1 MNKSTLRYVAAL
13 LLFGSNGIVASMITM
28 TSREIVMFRTIIG
41 SIFLIILYLV
51 SGQKFTF
58 LKHRRS
64 FVFLILSGCSMGVSW
79 LFLFE
84 AYQRI
89 GVSIASLGY
98 YCGPVIVMALAP
110 VLFHEKL
117 TRQKLI
123 CFFAVFLGIILV
135 NSNAFHESAD
145 WIGIFCALMSA
156 LMYASMV
163 SCNKKAEE
171 ISGMENATLQ
181 LTIAFLAVFI
191 YVVYQQGLHFDLQS
205 SDLLPLLILG
215 FVNTGIGCFLYFSSI
230 GKLRVQTIAILGYLE
245 PLSAILFSVIF
256 LQEYMLPLQ
265 IAGAVLIL
273 SGAMGAEIGGRRR

>member
-1 MNKSTLRYVAAL
+1 MRESDMNKYTIRYVAAL

-28 TSREIVMFRTIIG
+28 NSREIVMFRTLIG
-41 SIFLIILYLV
+41 SVFLIALYLV
-51 SGQKFTF
+51 NGHKFTF
-58 LKHRRS
+58 LKHRKS
-64 FVFLILSGCSMGVSW
+64 FS
-79 LFLFE
+79 
-84 AYQRI
+84 
-89 GVSIASLGY
+89 
-98 YCGPVIVMALAP
+98 
-110 VLFHEKL
+110 
-117 TRQKLI
+117 
-123 CFFAVFLGIILV
+123 FFAVFLGIILV

-256 LQEYMLPLQ
+256 LQEHMLPLQ

>member
-1 MNKSTLRYVAAL
+1 MNKSTIQYIAAL
-13 LLFGSNGIVASMITM
+13 LLFGSNGIVASLIAMS
-28 TSREIVMFRTIIG
+28 SREIVMFRTLIG
-41 SIFLIILYLV
+41 SVFLIILYLV
-51 SGQKFTF
+51 SGQRFTF
-58 LKHRRS
+58 LEHRKS
-64 FVFLILSGCSMGVSW
+64 FVFLMLSGASMGISW

-117 TRQKLI
+117 TRRKVL
-123 CFFAVFLGIILV
+123 CFLVVFLGIILV

-145 WIGIFCALMSA
+145 WIGIVCALLSA
-156 LMYASMV
+156 VMYVSMV

-171 ISGMENATLQ
+171 ITGMENATLQ
-181 LTIAFLAVFI
+181 LTFAFFAVFI
-191 YVVYQQGLHFDLQS
+191 YVVCQQRLYFS
-205 SDLLPLLILG
+205 IAASDVVPLLVLG
-215 FVNTGIGCFLYFSSI
+215 LVNTGIGCFLYFSSI
-230 GKLRVQTIAILGYLE
+230 GRIKVQTIAILGYLE

-256 LQEYMLPLQ
+256 LHEHMLPLQ

-273 SGAMGAEIGGRRR
+273 TGAMGAEAGGKRR

>member
-1 MNKSTLRYVAAL
+1 
-13 LLFGSNGIVASMITM
+13 
-28 TSREIVMFRTIIG
+28 
-41 SIFLIILYLV
+41 
-51 SGQKFTF
+51 
-58 LKHRRS
+58 
-64 FVFLILSGCSMGVSW
+64 
-79 LFLFE
+79 
-84 AYQRI
+84 
-89 GVSIASLGY
+89 
-98 YCGPVIVMALAP
+98 MALAP

-191 YVVYQQGLHFDLQS
+191 YVC
-205 SDLLPLLILG
+205 LLYTSRC
-215 FVNTGIGCFLYFSSI
+215 V
-230 GKLRVQTIAILGYLE
+230 
-245 PLSAILFSVIF
+245 
-256 LQEYMLPLQ
+256 
-265 IAGAVLIL
+265 
-273 SGAMGAEIGGRRR
+273 

>member
-1 MNKSTLRYVAAL
+1 MNKSTIQYIAAL
-13 LLFGSNGIVASMITM
+13 LLFGSNGIVASLIAMS
-28 TSREIVMFRTIIG
+28 SREIVMFRTLIG
-41 SIFLIILYLV
+41 SVFLIILYLV
-51 SGQKFTF
+51 SGQRFTF
-58 LKHRRS
+58 LKHRKS
-64 FVFLILSGCSMGVSW
+64 FVFLMLSGASMGISW

-117 TRQKLI
+117 TRRKVL
-123 CFFAVFLGIILV
+123 CFLVVFLGIILV

-145 WIGIFCALMSA
+145 WIGIVCALLSA
-156 LMYASMV
+156 VMYVSMV

-171 ISGMENATLQ
+171 ITGMENATLQ
-181 LTIAFLAVFI
+181 LTFAFFAVSI
-191 YVVYQQGLHFDLQS
+191 YVVCQQRLYFS
-205 SDLLPLLILG
+205 IAASDVVPLLVLG
-215 FVNTGIGCFLYFSSI
+215 LVNTGIGCFLYFSSI
-230 GKLRVQTIAILGYLE
+230 GRIKVQTIAILGYLE

-256 LQEYMLPLQ
+256 LHEHMLPLQ

-273 SGAMGAEIGGRRR
+273 TGAMGAEAGGKRR

>member
-1 MNKSTLRYVAAL
+1 MNKSTIQYIAAL
-13 LLFGSNGIVASMITM
+13 LLFGSNGIVASLIAMS
-28 TSREIVMFRTIIG
+28 SREIVMFRTLIG
-41 SIFLIILYLV
+41 SVFLIILYLV
-51 SGQKFTF
+51 SGQRFTF
-58 LKHRRS
+58 LKHRKS
-64 FVFLILSGCSMGVSW
+64 FVFLMLSGASMGISW

-117 TRQKLI
+117 TRRKVL
-123 CFFAVFLGIILV
+123 CFLVVFLGIILV

-145 WIGIFCALMSA
+145 WIGIVCALLSA
-156 LMYASMV
+156 VMYVSMV

-171 ISGMENATLQ
+171 ITGMENATLQ
-181 LTIAFLAVFI
+181 LTFAFFAVFI
-191 YVVYQQGLHFDLQS
+191 YVVCQQRLYFS
-205 SDLLPLLILG
+205 IAASDVVPLLVLG
-215 FVNTGIGCFLYFSSI
+215 LVNTGIGCFLYFSSI
-230 GKLRVQTIAILGYLE
+230 GRIKVQTIAILGYLE

-256 LQEYMLPLQ
+256 LHEHMLPLQ

-273 SGAMGAEIGGRRR
+273 TGAMGAEAGGKRR